1 MATDESARKSPRAVI
16 VTVEGTPPMRNLTSR
31 ALAALLLLAVA
42 GAGAAVPAGATT
54 QDEPADLVALVERAA
69 ALTPE
74 ADPDPS
80 LLEEAAATSRL
91 GIAAVAPPMP
101 PQTYNGEVRAAIG
114 SWSGFSNGQIPLDRM
129 CAPTWDSV
137 ERFRCDAR
145 ESLTALNAA
154 YRATFGVN
162 LPITDSYRSYDEQ
175 VLLKQQK
182 PSLAATPGTSIHG
195 WGLAADLGGG
205 INVFGSAQHN
215 WMRANAN
222 RFGWYHP
229 AWAQFYGSLPEPWHW
244 EYAGAVASGDPAH
257 ARALGLELVRSQTW
271 DSTLERQCLADLW
284 RRTSGWDYKAVGP
297 GDLRG
302 LPQASM
308 TALYGASWATSS
320 AAARYLS
327 NPQTQI
333 EWGLQD
339 ITARYGSACN
349 LIGDAARVLDPSVS
363 ATSVAQGTDVVLSG
377 GVVGTVGWTLDV
389 ADARTG
395 RVIHRSSGT
404 ASQETGLTVVWS
416 TRNSR
421 AELVGP
427 GPYRLTLRGADSVT
441 GLAID
446 PYSATV
452 EVTGSQ
458 NPPVVAAVPLVG
470 SLTYVPVT
478 PARLLDTRTDALSL
492 GPRSRT
498 DLRVTG
504 VGGVPAD
511 AKAVSL
517 NVTAAH
523 SSAVSYIRAWPAG
536 RPMPASSV
544 LNTDDRRSASGAGV
558 VVGVGGE
565 GKVSLYNNAGSTHL
579 VVDVTGYYTTAS
591 GSGYGALA
599 TSHRVLDTRAGGGVP
614 APGAP
619 RTVQVAGT
627 GGVPTD
633 ASAVV
638 VNVTSV
644 QARGDGYVGVVPQGS
659 MPTTSTVNHLPGTDV
674 ANRATVALNRGQL
687 DVHAAGGTGHVVVD
701 VVGWYGPRG
710 TAVFTPVQPIR
721 VADTRTTGGAIGAGE
736 ARTVPVAAAA
746 SLPQGAVAAA
756 ITMTATQQ
764 TAGTTFMTAFPS
776 GSALPGTSDLNT
788 GAGRDQGNLAV
799 VTLGADGAV
808 DFYNN
813 AGATHLVVDL
823 TGYFRKR

>member
-1 MATDESARKSPRAVI
+1 
-16 VTVEGTPPMRNLTSR
+16 MRTLTSR

-42 GAGAAVPAGATT
+42 GAGAASPAGAATT
-54 QDEPADLVALVERAA
+54 DEPADLVALVERAVE
-69 ALTPE
+69 LTPE
-74 ADPDPS
+74 ADPDPY
-80 LLEEAAATSRL
+80 LLEEAAASSSSL

-101 PQTYNGEVRAAIG
+101 PQTYNGEVKAAIG

-129 CAPTWDSV
+129 CAPSWDSV

-154 YRATFGVN
+154 FRATFGVN
-162 LPITDSYRSYDEQ
+162 LSITDSYRSYDEQ

-182 PSLAATPGTSIHG
+182 PTLAATPGTSIHG

-215 WMRANAN
+215 WMRTNAN

-271 DSTLERQCLADLW
+271 DSTLERQCLSDLW
-284 RRTSGWDYKAVGP
+284 RRTSGWNYKAVGP

-308 TALYGASWATSS
+308 TALYGASWTTSS

-333 EWGLQD
+333 EWGLKD
-339 ITARYGSACN
+339 LTARYGSACGLVGN
-349 LIGDAARVLDPSVS
+349 AARVLDPSVS
-363 ATSVAQGTDVVLSG
+363 TTSVAQGGDVVVGG
-377 GVVGTVGWTLDV
+377 GVVGSLGWTLDV
-389 ADARTG
+389 SDARTG
-395 RVIHRSSGT
+395 KVIHHSTGT
-404 ASQETGLTVVWS
+404 ADQGTGLAVVWS
-416 TRNSR
+416 TRNTR
-421 AELVGP
+421 DEPVGP
-427 GPYRLTLRGADSVT
+427 GPYRLRLTGADSLT
-441 GLAID
+441 GLALD
-446 PYSATV
+446 PFTATV

-458 NPPVVAAVPLVG
+458 NPPVVAQVPLVG
-470 SLTYVPVT
+470 DLTYVPVT
-478 PARLLDTRTDALSL
+478 PARLLDTRTHALSL

-517 NVTAAH
+517 NVTAVH
-523 SSAVSYIRAWPAG
+523 SSTISYISAWPAG

-544 LNTDDRRSASGAGV
+544 LNTDARRSASGAGV

-565 GKVSLYNNAGSTHL
+565 GKVSLYNNGGSTHL
-579 VVDVTGYYTTAS
+579 VVDVTGYYTTTA
-591 GSGYGALA
+591 GAGYGALA
-599 TSHRVLDTRAGGGVP
+599 RSHRVLDTRSGGGVP

-619 RTVQVAGT
+619 RTVQVAGV
-627 GGVPTD
+627 GGVPGD

-644 QARGDGYVGVVPQGS
+644 QARGDGYVSVVPQGS
-659 MPTTSTVNHLPGTDV
+659 VPTTSTVNHLPGADV
-674 ANRATVALNRGQL
+674 ANRATVALARGQL
-687 DVHAAGGTGHVVVD
+687 DVHAAGGTGHVVLD
-701 VVGWYGPRG
+701 VVGWYGPSG
-710 TAVFTPVQPIR
+710 TAVFTPVQPLR
-721 VADTRTTGGAIGAGE
+721 VADTRTGGGPIGAGQ
-736 ARTVPVAAAA
+736 ARTVPLGAAG
-746 SLPQGAVAAA
+746 SLPQGTVAAA
-756 ITMTATQQ
+756 VTMTATQQ
-764 TAGTTFMTAFPS
+764 TAGTTYLTAFPS
-776 GSALPGTSDLNT
+776 GSTMPGTSDLNT
-788 GAGRDQGNLAV
+788 GAGRDQGNLAL

>member
-1 MATDESARKSPRAVI
+1 
-16 VTVEGTPPMRNLTSR
+16 MRTLTSR
-31 ALAALLLLAVA
+31 ALTALVLLAVIA
-42 GAGAAVPAGATT
+42 AGAASPAGATT
-54 QDEPADLVALVERAA
+54 DEPADLVALVERAV

-74 ADPDPS
+74 ADPDPL
-80 LLEEAAATSRL
+80 LLEEAAATSPL
-91 GIAAVAPPMP
+91 GATAVAPPMP
-101 PQTYNGEVRAAIG
+101 AQTYNGEVKGAVG
-114 SWSGFSNGQIPLDRM
+114 TWSGFSNGRIPVDRM
-129 CAPTWDSV
+129 CAPSWDAV

-145 ESLTALNAA
+145 ESLIALNAA
-154 YRATFGVN
+154 YRAAFGVN
-162 LPITDSYRSYDEQ
+162 LSITDSYRSYEEQ

-182 PSLAATPGTSIHG
+182 PTLAATPGTSIHG

-257 ARALGLELVRSQTW
+257 ARALGLELVRSQSW
-271 DSTLERQCLADLW
+271 DSTLERECLSDVW

-308 TALYGASWATSS
+308 TALYGASWTTSS
-320 AAARYLS
+320 AATRYLT

-333 EWGLQD
+333 EWGLKD
-339 ITARYGSACN
+339 ITARYGSACR
-349 LIGDAARVLDPSVS
+349 LIGDAARILDPSVS
-363 ATSVAQGTDVVLSG
+363 ATSVGQGADVVLSG
-377 GVVGTVGWTLDV
+377 GVVGTLTWTLEV

-395 RVIHRSSGT
+395 KVIHQSTGT
-404 ASQETGLTVVWS
+404 ASRATGLAVVWS

-421 AELVGP
+421 AEPVGP
-427 GPYRLTLRGADSVT
+427 GPYRLRLTGVDTLS
-441 GLAID
+441 GLPLD

-458 NPPVVAAVPLVG
+458 NPPTVAAVPLVG
-470 SLTYVPVT
+470 ALAYVPVT
-478 PARLLDTRTDALSL
+478 PARLLDTRTHALSL

-498 DLRVTG
+498 DVRVTG
-504 VGGVPAD
+504 VAGVPVD

-517 NVTAAH
+517 NVTAVH
-523 SSAVSYIRAWPAG
+523 SSSISYIRAWPAG
-536 RPMPASSV
+536 SPMPASSV
-544 LNTDDRRSASGAGV
+544 LNTDSRRSASGAGV
-558 VVGVGGE
+558 IVGVGGE
-565 GKVSLYNNAGSTHL
+565 GKVSLYNNGGSTHL
-579 VVDVTGYYTTAS
+579 VVDVTGYYTPAA

-599 TSHRVLDTRAGGGVP
+599 RSQRVLDTRSGGAVP

-619 RTVQVAGT
+619 RTVQVAGV

-644 QARGDGYVGVVPQGS
+644 QARGDGYVSVVPQGS
-659 MPTTSTVNHLPGTDV
+659 VPTTSTVNHLPGADV
-674 ANRATVALNRGQL
+674 ANRATVALARGQL
-687 DVHAAGGTGHVVVD
+687 DVHAAGATGNVVLD
-701 VVGWYGPRG
+701 VVGWYGPGG

-721 VADTRTTGGAIGAGE
+721 VADTRTAGGPIGAGE
-736 ARTVPVAAAA
+736 ARTVPLGAAGSLPPGTVAAA
-746 SLPQGAVAAA
+746 V
-756 ITMTATQQ
+756 TMTATQQ

-776 GSALPGTSDLNT
+776 GSPLPGTSDLNT
-788 GAGRDQGNLAV
+788 GAGRDQGNLAL

-813 AGATHLVVDL
+813 AGATQLVVDL